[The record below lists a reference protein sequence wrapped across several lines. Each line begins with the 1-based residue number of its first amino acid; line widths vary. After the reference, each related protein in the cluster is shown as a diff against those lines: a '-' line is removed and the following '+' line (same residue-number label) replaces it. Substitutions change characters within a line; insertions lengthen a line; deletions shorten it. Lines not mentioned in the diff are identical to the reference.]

1 MVIFE
6 ATYRRDDGSK
16 RKIKFARLNDLPKT
30 KVDKRKTVEY
40 PVGKEL
46 VWDVQKKGYR
56 VFNWNTVIGKVVANN
71 L

>member
-16 RKIKFARLNDLPKT
+16 RKIKFARLNDLPKN